1 MIDLMIT
8 HATLVTCASNHPKR
22 GAAMRDVGLIED
34 GAVAIEN
41 GLIVDVG
48 TTDVLLRRYE
58 LLASFDV
65 LDVNGKVV
73 CPGFVDAHTHVVYA
87 GDRASEFEMRIQGK
101 SYMEIMAAGGGI
113 LSTMQQVRQASIE
126 GLVRQTHPRLNEM
139 LAHGT
144 TTAEIKTGYGLNLAS
159 EIEMLFAIALLDQLH
174 PMTLIPTFL
183 GAHAIPPEYTDRA
196 EEYTQHV
203 IETMIPAAAKW
214 YSDSHFATEEI
225 PFFIDVFC
233 EKNAFTVD
241 QAQRVLQAGIDHG
254 MQVKAHVDEF
264 VNLGGAKMA
273 VDLGAV
279 SIDHLDVTSAKEIE
293 HLAHSNTVS
302 VVIPAVN
309 FNFGSTDFADARGMI
324 DAGAALALA
333 TDYNPGSA
341 PCPSMQL
348 VMAIACRYQHLL
360 PSEALNASTINA
372 AYAVGMGDRIGS
384 IETGKQA
391 DLLVLNAP
399 DYRHLAYHFGGNL
412 VEKVIKNGKI
422 L

>member
-1 MIDLMIT
+1 MIDLLIT
-8 HATLVTCASNHPKR
+8 HATLVTCASNGPKR
-22 GAAMRDVGLIED
+22 GTAMRDVGLIDD
-34 GAVAIEN
+34 GAVAIE
-41 GLIVDVG
+41 GGIIVDVG
-48 TTDVLLRRYE
+48 PSDELLRRYE

-87 GDRASEFEMRIQGK
+87 GDRAAEFEMRIQGK

-113 LSTMQQVRQASIE
+113 LSTMEPVRKASIE

-174 PMTLIPTFL
+174 PITIIPTFL
-183 GAHAIPPEYTDRA
+183 GAHAIPPEYKDRA
-196 EEYTQHV
+196 EAYTQHV
-203 IETMIPAAAKW
+203 IDVMIPAAANW
-214 YSDSHFATEEI
+214 YRDSHFVADDI
-225 PFFIDVFC
+225 PFFVDVFC

-241 QAQRVLQAGIDHG
+241 QAQRVLQAGLAHG
-254 MQVKAHVDEF
+254 MRVKAHVDEF

-279 SIDHLDVTSAKEIE
+279 SIDHLDVTSADEVK
-293 HLAHSNTVS
+293 HLAESETVS
-302 VVIPAVN
+302 VIIPAVN

-324 DAGAALALA
+324 DAGVALALA

-341 PCPSMQL
+341 PCPSMPM

-372 AYAVGMGDRIGS
+372 AYAVGMGDRVGS
-384 IETGKQA
+384 IQPGKEA
-391 DLLVLNAP
+391 DLLVLAAP

-412 VEKVIKNGKI
+412 VEKVIKNGK
-422 L
+422 LL